1 MKSSNEPV
9 PERTRRPRNQKV
21 LLVGAAVLAF
31 TLGAGGLVLANTL
44 RAQAESTTK
53 ATQKQL
59 ADVARTDAETGEKV
73 YVDAQAQVIKTL
85 GEAGKL
91 TVEGQEK
98 PSFEITVHSVKT
110 LDSCTLRGFGE
121 EITPENGNFLLI
133 DISAS
138 LAASAAKA
146 VDEEIALMPL
156 DASVFGVSTGENQKV
171 AYQLDTIASY
181 SCEVENAVDIAVGAG
196 DEVRGMLM
204 LDAPYGSGQIVY
216 DPEKSGGW
224 TWGY

>member
-1 MKSSNEPV
+1 VKTFKEPATA
-9 PERTRRPRNQKV
+9 RSRRPRNQKV
-21 LLVGAAVLAF
+21 LLAGATVLAL

-44 RAQAESTTK
+44 GAQAESTTK

-59 ADVARTDAETGEKV
+59 ADVAKTDAETGEKV
-73 YVDAQAQVIKTL
+73 YVDAQAQVIKSL

-91 TVEGQEK
+91 TVEGQQK
-98 PSFEITVHSVKT
+98 PSFEITVHSVET

-121 EITPENGNFLLI
+121 EITPENGHFLLV
-133 DISAS
+133 DVSAS

-156 DASVFGVSTGENQKV
+156 DASVFGVSTGQNQKV

-181 SCEVENAVDIAVGAG
+181 SCQVENAVDIAVGAG

-204 LDAPYGSGQIVY
+204 LDAPYDSGQIVY

>member
-1 MKSSNEPV
+1 MKK
-9 PERTRRPRNQKV
+9 TQ
-21 LLVGAAVLAF
+21 LLAGATVLA
-31 TLGAGGLVLANTL
+31 LSIGAGGLVLNNSL

-53 ATQKQL
+53 STQSQM
-59 ADVARTDAETGEKV
+59 ADVAKTDAESGDKV
-73 YVDAQAQVIKTL
+73 YVDAQAQVIKSL

-91 TVEGQEK
+91 TVDGQKK

-121 EITPENGNFLLI
+121 EITPENGYFLLV
-133 DISAS
+133 DVSAS

-204 LDAPYGSGQIVY
+204 LDAPYDSGQIVY

>member
-1 MKSSNEPV
+1 MKTSQESAT
-9 PERTRRPRNQKV
+9 ERPGRPRNQKV
-21 LLVGAAVLAF
+21 LLAGATVLAL
-31 TLGAGGLVLANTL
+31 TLGAGGLVLANSL
-44 RAQAESTTK
+44 GAQAESTTK
-53 ATQKQL
+53 TSQKQL
-59 ADVARTDAETGEKV
+59 ADVARTDAQTGEKV
-73 YVDAQAQVIKTL
+73 YVDAQAQVIKSL

-91 TVEGQEK
+91 TVEGQKK

-121 EITPENGNFLLI
+121 KITPENRHFLLV
-133 DISAS
+133 DVSAS

-156 DASVFGVSTGENQKV
+156 DASVFGVSTGENQTV
-171 AYQLDTIASY
+171 AYQLDTVASY

-204 LDAPYGSGQIVY
+204 LDAPYDSGQIVY
-216 DPEKSGGW
+216 DPEKTGGW

>member
-1 MKSSNEPV
+1 MKK
-9 PERTRRPRNQKV
+9 TK
-21 LLVGAAVLAF
+21 LLAGATVLA
-31 TLGAGGLVLANTL
+31 LSIGAGGLVLNNSL
-44 RAQAESTTK
+44 QAQAESTTK
-53 ATQKQL
+53 STQSQM
-59 ADVARTDAETGEKV
+59 ADVAKTDAESGDKV
-73 YVDAQAQVIKTL
+73 YVDAQAQVIKSL

-91 TVEGQEK
+91 TVDGQKK

-121 EITPENGNFLLI
+121 EITPENGNFLLV

>member
-1 MKSSNEPV
+1 MKSSNEPTS
-9 PERTRRPRNQKV
+9 ERTRRPRNQKV
-21 LLVGAAVLAF
+21 LLAGAAALAL
-31 TLGAGGLVLANTL
+31 TLGAGGLVLADSL
-44 RAQAESTTK
+44 QAQAESTTQ
-53 ATQKQL
+53 ASQKQL
-59 ADVARTDAETGEKV
+59 ADVAKTDAETGEKV
-73 YVDAQAQVIKTL
+73 YVDAQAQVIKSL

-91 TVEGQEK
+91 TVAGQEK

-110 LDSCTLRGFGE
+110 LDSCTLRGFGG
-121 EITPENGNFLLI
+121 EIKPENGNFLLA
-133 DISAS
+133 DISAR
-138 LAASAAKA
+138 LTASAAKA

-181 SCEVENAVDIAVGAG
+181 SCQVENAVDIAVGAG

>member
-1 MKSSNEPV
+1 MKTFNKPA
-9 PERTRRPRNQKV
+9 PERTRRPRTQMV
-21 LLVGAAVLAF
+21 LLAGATVLA
-31 TLGAGGLVLANTL
+31 LSIGAGGLVLNNSL
-44 RAQAESTTK
+44 QAQAESTTK
-53 ATQKQL
+53 STQSQM
-59 ADVARTDAETGEKV
+59 ADVAKTDAESGDKV
-73 YVDAQAQVIKTL
+73 YVDAQAQVIKSL

-91 TVEGQEK
+91 TVDGQKK

-110 LDSCTLRGFGE
+110 LDSCTLRGFGQ
-121 EITPENGNFLLI
+121 EIKPENGNFLLV

-171 AYQLDTIASY
+171 AYQLDTVASY

-216 DPEKSGGW
+216 DPQKSGGW